1 MQKPTYDD
9 AALMLK
15 FVHWVATSGIDEAIN
30 RLWSD
35 DFIDGYSKFV
45 EKYPPGTK
53 EYGYVT
59 KVCGWYETIGTL
71 YKNELFN
78 ERLLFDWLAVGFR
91 WKRLENFVLGFR
103 EKMDEQNMYENFE
116 AMAKVQIS

>member
-1 MQKPTYDD
+1 MKKPTYDD
-9 AALMLK
+9 ADLMLK
-15 FVHWVATSGIDEAIN
+15 FVQWGATSGIDEAIN
-30 RLWSD
+30 WLWSD
-35 DFIDGYSKFV
+35 EFIDGYSKFV

-78 ERLLFDWLAVGFR
+78 EQLLFDWLAVGFR
-91 WKRLENFVLGFR
+91 WKRLENFILEFR
-103 EKMDEQNMYENFE
+103 EKMGEKNMYVNFE
-116 AMAKVQIS
+116 AMAKVRIS